1 MKPSTRLSLLL
12 RTAPSKPHVITTSRL
27 TPFSN
32 LRTISNS
39 KLKLQLQ
46 QKPHHRTFTST
57 AKLSTQQSKMSF
69 SNADTGSKPAD
80 PYKAKNLDQP
90 SLKEKI
96 EDLSKFQDSCKFGM
110 MTTRDGKTGALVSR
124 CMALA
129 AKENGGTT
137 LLFHTNTESGK
148 TDELESDSHINIS
161 FLNSSGEWASISGF
175 AKVETDRE
183 IVRKYYSPTLKAWIG
198 DLGDGTHNGGPEDP
212 RIGVIKVDAKTATY
226 AISQVTMLGQAKELV
241 QGVITGE
248 APKVNK
254 LREISEEEINTYRT
268 SQGMI
273 Q

>member
-1 MKPSTRLSLLL
+1 
-12 RTAPSKPHVITTSRL
+12 
-27 TPFSN
+27 
-32 LRTISNS
+32 
-39 KLKLQLQ
+39 
-46 QKPHHRTFTST
+46 
-57 AKLSTQQSKMSF
+57 MSF

-80 PYKAKNLDQP
+80 PYKAKNLDEP
-90 SLKEKI
+90 SLKEKV
-96 EDLSKFQDSCKFGM
+96 EDLSAFMDACKFGM

-129 AKENGGTT
+129 AKEHGGTT

-161 FLNSSGEWASISGF
+161 FLNGSGEWASISGF

-183 IVRKYYSPTLKAWIG
+183 TVRKYYSPSLKAWIG
-198 DLGDGTHNGGPEDP
+198 DLGDGTHDGGPEDP

-226 AISQVTMLGQAKELV
+226 AVSRVSMLGRAKEMA

-254 LREISEEEINTYRT
+254 LREISEEEINTWRT
-268 SQGMI
+268 SQGMV